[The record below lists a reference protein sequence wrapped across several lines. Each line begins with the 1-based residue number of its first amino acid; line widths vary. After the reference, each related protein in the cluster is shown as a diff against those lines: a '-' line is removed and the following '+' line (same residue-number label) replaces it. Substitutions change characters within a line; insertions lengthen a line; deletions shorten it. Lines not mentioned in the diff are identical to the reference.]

1 MGRGTRRWWRR
12 FHALADKVTLVA
24 VGEHGV
30 ARLPGELR
38 GRRYRPVPARRVLMP
53 KPGGDEIRPLSIPAV
68 RDRIVRAALKILLE
82 LVFEA
87 DFLPCSFG
95 FRTAVPA
102 CVALRS
108 DRCEGW
114 SPRINR

>member
-1 MGRGTRRWWRR
+1 VFGI
-12 FHALADKVTLVA
+12 
-24 VGEHGV
+24 
-30 ARLPGELR
+30 
-38 GRRYRPVPARRVLMP
+38 
-53 KPGGDEIRPLSIPAV
+53 IRPLSIPAV
-68 RDRIVRAALKILLE
+68 RDRIVRAALKIVLE

-114 SPRINR
+114 SPQINR